1 MRVMALVFLSLFALL
16 TQACQSAPEATPIAT
31 PQLTRT
37 ESLSGLAKFDPN
49 SDTWPPRAAEGWTQ
63 PVPLAGP
70 INTAGVE
77 DSPFLSP
84 DGEWFFFVFIPNP
97 NSTPQEQLLDGFSGI
112 WVAQRAGDNW
122 GEPQRVAL
130 ADAGVASL
138 DGCPTLFGSTI
149 YFCSA
154 RQGNQREN
162 DIYTVDWTKGTA
174 ANWQNAGEL
183 LNSNYGIGELHISED
198 GQTLVFAS
206 RRPDGLGGHDLWN
219 STWED
224 GKWGE
229 PVNLGASV
237 NTTGDE
243 NRPYLSQDGQTL
255 WYDGVSRKGMPG
267 PAIFR
272 SQRQPD
278 GSWSAPEEIVSQFA
292 GEPNLSADGRTL
304 YFVHHYFSAD
314 LSTMLEADIYVS
326 YRINP

>member
-1 MRVMALVFLSLFALL
+1 MVTEVKVVVFLLL
-16 TQACQSAPEATPIAT
+16 SSILIQACQSAPEAV
-31 PQLTRT
+31 PQVSRAD
-37 ESLSGLAKFDPN
+37 SLAGFQKFDPAN
-49 SDTWPPRAAEGWTQ
+49 DSWPPLAAEGWTQ

-77 DSPFLSP
+77 DSPFLSS

-97 NSTPQEQLLDGFSGI
+97 NTTPQEQLLDGFSGI
-112 WVAQRAGDNW
+112 WAARRAGDNW
-122 GEPQRVAL
+122 DEPQRVAL

-154 RQGNQREN
+154 RQGNQREI
-162 DIYTVDWTKGTA
+162 DIYTADWTNGTA

-183 LNSNYGIGELHISED
+183 LNSSYGVGEMHISAD
-198 GQTLVFAS
+198 GQTLAFAS
-206 RRPDGLGGHDLWN
+206 RRAGGLGGYDLWI

-229 PVNLGASV
+229 PVNLGAPV

-243 NRPYLSQDGQTL
+243 NRPYLGQDGQTL
-255 WYDGVSRKGMPG
+255 WYDGVSPKGMPG

-278 GSWSAPEEIVSQFA
+278 GSWGAPEEIVSQFA
-292 GEPNLSADGRTL
+292 GEPNLSVDGRTL

-314 LSTMLEADIYVS
+314 LSAMLEVDIYVS